1 MGENLHTITL
11 GKPIRNR
18 YIWEMNTEDQKTGI
32 ETDLLNLEKKVD
44 ELVAF
49 ISALQ
54 EENRTLRVRQKSL
67 NSERAELIEKTELAR
82 IRVESMIT
90 RLKSM
95 EAGQ

>member
-1 MGENLHTITL
+1 
-11 GKPIRNR
+11 
-18 YIWEMNTEDQKTGI
+18 MNNEDQKTGI